1 MLKDQD
7 FDYGALVEPDRV
19 HKAVYADE
27 AVFEAELRNIFYKK
41 WIYIGHVSQ
50 VPNVGDYWTTWVGK
64 ERMIMVRDNDDKVH
78 VLYNRCPHR
87 GTLIC
92 NNHKGN
98 TNKTFRCPYHAWQF
112 NLNGSLKS
120 VPMKNGYDGIID
132 LKDPQFQMVQAERQ
146 DAYRGFVFASLSEE
160 GEDLVTFL
168 GPGGKSAFDDICNRS
183 PEGDA
188 EIVANCFRI
197 VQHSNWKI
205 FLENQLDAVHP
216 SITHRSTGDAASA
229 MQRVYKDRTGDDPPM
244 GYQYLADFS
253 LPFEKWDSLSTIGY
267 PNGHTVLAGY
277 MGLRPRDPVTVAHEE
292 ALTEAYGAE
301 RMDEILSTNIHHVLV
316 YPCLSV
322 QPPLQQLRA
331 VRPLSANKTLTEIW
345 HFRLKGAPEGI
356 YERSLAYYYHVNSP
370 STMVNADDLNNFRAV
385 QDGLALKGGGD
396 WVSLHR
402 NAGQDTVEDGVTTS
416 VTGMSE
422 QPMRN
427 MFAAWKE
434 FMTADNQE
442 G

>member
-1 MLKDQD
+1 MPREQE
-7 FDYGALVEPDRV
+7 FDYAALVEPDRV

-27 AVFEAELRNIFYKK
+27 AVYEAELRNIFHKK

-64 ERMIMVRDNDDKVH
+64 ERMIMVRGDNDKVH

-120 VPMKNGYDGIID
+120 LPMKNGYDGIID

-146 DAYRGFVFASLSEE
+146 DAYRGFVFASLNEE
-160 GEDLVTFL
+160 GEDLETFL
-168 GPGGKSAFDDICNRS
+168 GAGGKSAFDDICNRS

-229 MQRVYKDRTGDDPPM
+229 MQRAYKDRTGDDPPM
-244 GYQYLADFS
+244 GYQFLADFS

-385 QDGLALKGGGD
+385 QDGLSLKGGGD

-402 NAGQDTVEDGVTTS
+402 NAGQDTVEYGVTTS

>member
-1 MLKDQD
+1 MPKDQD

-160 GEDLVTFL
+160 GEDLGTFL

>member
-1 MLKDQD
+1 MPKDQD

-27 AVFEAELRNIFYKK
+27 DVYEAELRNIFYKK

-160 GEDLVTFL
+160 GEDLGTFL

>member
-1 MLKDQD
+1 MPKDQD

-27 AVFEAELRNIFYKK
+27 AVYEAELRNIFYKK

-132 LKDPQFQMVQAERQ
+132 LKDPQFQMVRAERQ

-160 GEDLVTFL
+160 GEDLGTFL

>member
-1 MLKDQD
+1 MPTNQIA
-7 FDYGALVEPDRV
+7 DYGALVEPDRV

-27 AVFEAELRNIFYKK
+27 EVYEAELKNIFHKK

-64 ERMIMVRDNDDKVH
+64 ERMIMVRGDNDKVH

-120 VPMKNGYDGIID
+120 LPMKNGYDGIID

-160 GEDLVTFL
+160 GEDLETFL
-168 GPGGKSAFDDICNRS
+168 GAGGKSAFDDICNRS

-229 MQRVYKDRTGDDPPM
+229 MQRAYKDRTGDDPPM

-292 ALTEAYGAE
+292 SLTEAYGAE

-370 STMVNADDLNNFRAV
+370 STMVNADDLNNFRAI
-385 QDGLALKGGGD
+385 QDGLALNGGGD

-402 NAGQDTVEDGVTTS
+402 NAGQDTVENGVTTS

>member
-1 MLKDQD
+1 MPKDQD

-27 AVFEAELRNIFYKK
+27 AVYEAELRNIFYKK

-160 GEDLVTFL
+160 GEDLGTFL

-229 MQRVYKDRTGDDPPM
+229 MQQVYKDRTGDDPPM

>member
-1 MLKDQD
+1 MPTNPIA
-7 FDYGALVEPDRV
+7 DYGALVEPDRV

-27 AVFEAELRNIFYKK
+27 EVYEAELKNIFHKK

-64 ERMIMVRDNDDKVH
+64 ERMIMVRGDNDKVH

-120 VPMKNGYDGIID
+120 LPMKNGYDGIID

-160 GEDLVTFL
+160 GEDLETFL
-168 GPGGKSAFDDICNRS
+168 GAGGKSAFDDICNRS

-229 MQRVYKDRTGDDPPM
+229 MQRAYKDRTGDDPPM

-253 LPFEKWDSLSTIGY
+253 LPFEKWDSLATIGY

-292 ALTEAYGAE
+292 SLTEAYGAE

-385 QDGLALKGGGD
+385 QDGLALHGGGD

-402 NAGQDTVEDGVTTS
+402 NAGQDTVENGVTTS

>member
-1 MLKDQD
+1 MPTNPIA
-7 FDYGALVEPDRV
+7 DYGALVEPDRV

-27 AVFEAELRNIFYKK
+27 EVYEAELKNIFHKK

-64 ERMIMVRDNDDKVH
+64 ERMIMVRGDHDKVH

-120 VPMKNGYDGIID
+120 LPMKNGYDGIID

-160 GEDLVTFL
+160 GEDLETFL
-168 GPGGKSAFDDICNRS
+168 GAGGKSAFDDICNRS

-229 MQRVYKDRTGDDPPM
+229 MQRAYKDRTGDDPPM
-244 GYQYLADFS
+244 GYQFLADFS
-253 LPFEKWDSLSTIGY
+253 LPFEKWDSLATIGY

-385 QDGLALKGGGD
+385 QDGLALHGGGD

-402 NAGQDTVEDGVTTS
+402 NAGQDTVENGVTTS

>member
-1 MLKDQD
+1 MPKDQD

-27 AVFEAELRNIFYKK
+27 AVYEAELRNIFYKK

-64 ERMIMVRDNDDKVH
+64 ERMIMVRGDNDKVH

-160 GEDLVTFL
+160 GEDLGTFL

-370 STMVNADDLNNFRAV
+370 STMVNADDLNNFRAI
-385 QDGLALKGGGD
+385 QDGLALNGGGD

>member
-1 MLKDQD
+1 
-7 FDYGALVEPDRV
+7 
-19 HKAVYADE
+19 
-27 AVFEAELRNIFYKK
+27 
-41 WIYIGHVSQ
+41 
-50 VPNVGDYWTTWVGK
+50 
-64 ERMIMVRDNDDKVH
+64 
-78 VLYNRCPHR
+78 
-87 GTLIC
+87 
-92 NNHKGN
+92 
-98 TNKTFRCPYHAWQF
+98 
-112 NLNGSLKS
+112 
-120 VPMKNGYDGIID
+120 
-132 LKDPQFQMVQAERQ
+132 
-146 DAYRGFVFASLSEE
+146 
-160 GEDLVTFL
+160 
-168 GPGGKSAFDDICNRS
+168 
-183 PEGDA
+183 
-188 EIVANCFRI
+188 
-197 VQHSNWKI
+197 
-205 FLENQLDAVHP
+205 LENQLDAVHP
-216 SITHRSTGDAASA
+216 SITHRSTGDAAAA

-370 STMVNADDLNNFRAV
+370 STMVNADDLNNFRAI

>member
-1 MLKDQD
+1 MPKDQD

-132 LKDPQFQMVQAERQ
+132 LKDPQFQMVRAERQ

-160 GEDLVTFL
+160 GEDLGTFL

>member
-160 GEDLVTFL
+160 GEDLGTFL